1 MENHENLE
9 SDFILPPV
17 DVGDLQNAPQPKTV
31 IQEILRYSLYFLG
44 GLLLSQL
51 LTLLLQKVSGIDI
64 VSLASGNKGV
74 AMNIAQRNTLRVLIF
89 MNQVFLIGIPA
100 YLTLHWANKLGWFKS
115 LGLDKR
121 TNQFWLFL
129 AVAMLL
135 ASAPF
140 IYFIEE
146 INKSLPL
153 PTWMKSMEDSQDGLL
168 SAMFSKEYKYE
179 MVLTFI
185 LIAAIPAFCEELLFR
200 GWLQPLIKKIFKS
213 DHVAVWLTAIIFSAI
228 HFQFEGFAARA
239 ALGAILGYLFVW
251 TKSLWYSI
259 FVHFFNNGAQ
269 LLAVYASEV
278 KLEEM
283 NKLNPEDSVHWTIA
297 GLSLMSVLFLGR
309 LIRDLSNG
317 VRFFK
322 LDNND

>member
-1 MENHENLE
+1 MESHENLE
-9 SDFILPPV
+9 NDFISPSTNV
-17 DVGDLQNAPQPKTV
+17 EDLHNVPQSKTV
-31 IQEILRYSLYFLG
+31 VQELLRYSLYFLA

-64 VSLASGNKGV
+64 VSLASGDKS
-74 AMNIAQRNTLRVLIF
+74 MSFNIAQRNTLRALIF
-89 MNQVFLIGIPA
+89 MNQIFLIGLPA
-100 YLTLHWANKLGWFKS
+100 YLTLHWSNKLGWFKS
-115 LGLDKR
+115 LGLNKR

-140 IYFIEE
+140 IYFLEE

-153 PTWMKSMEDSQDGLL
+153 PVWMKTMENSQDGLL
-168 SAMFSKEYKYE
+168 AAMFSKEYKYE

-200 GWLQPLIKKIFKS
+200 GWLQPLIKKIFKN

-228 HFQFEGFAARA
+228 HFQFEGFAARV

-269 LLAVYASEV
+269 LLAVYASDV
-278 KLEEM
+278 KFEEM
-283 NKLNPEDSVHWTIA
+283 NKLNPDDSVHWTIA
-297 GLSLMSVLFLGR
+297 GLSLVSVLFLGK

-317 VRFFK
+317 VKFFK
-322 LDNND
+322 FDDTN